1 MRRVAVLATRC
12 VRTGAARVGGGGR
25 EDQARGRGGLRGGLE
40 GQAHGDQER
49 AATCGKITKLKFQRV
64 PLNCEDGQG
73 GAISGRTL
81 GSYAVRGKDFT
92 RRTKISGTGI
102 RERHLPRRGQVP
114 AAAARSPSGSVRF
127 SIKRTDGVGCG
138 TGDLRWKAQKR

>member
-1 MRRVAVLATRC
+1 MRRVAVLATLASRSRWRC
-12 VRTGAARVGGGGR
+12 PASAAAAGKIK
-25 EDQARGRGGLRGGLE
+25 LE
-40 GQAHGDQER
+40 GEVAFAEGSKVTLTVTKKSGHI
-49 AATCGKITKLKFQRV
+49 GKITKLKFQRV

-102 RERHLPRRGQVP
+102 KNGFFRVAGRFRRGGKV
-114 AAAARSPSGSVRF
+114 AKGSVRF

-138 TGDLRWKAQKR
+138 TGDLRWKALK

>member
-1 MRRVAVLATRC
+1 MRRVAAIATLTLALALPASA
-12 VRTGAARVGGGGR
+12 VGAGKIKLEGSVTGAQGSSVKLTVTKKDG
-25 EDQARGRGGLRGGLE
+25 
-40 GQAHGDQER
+40 HI
-49 AATCGKITKLKFQRV
+49 GKITKLKFQRV

-81 GSYAVRGKDFT
+81 GAFPVRGKDFT

-102 RERHLPRRGQVP
+102 KNGFFRVSGKFRRGGKV
-114 AAAARSPSGSVRF
+114 AKGGVRF

-138 TGDLRWKAQKR
+138 TGDVRWKATK